1 MTYLIDLTPK
11 QGYDRLQKN
20 KDILFLDI
28 RSYAEYKFVGH
39 PIGTVLLPWIDEPDW
54 TVNPQFCQ
62 LVGELVASRTKPL
75 DTEIILIC
83 RSGQRSMDAGMA
95 LINKGFNNVSHI
107 DTGFE
112 GDLDDKNQRG
122 NLNGWRYDG
131 LPWEQC

>member
-20 KDILFLDI
+20 KDILFLDV

-39 PIGTVLLPWIDEPDW
+39 PIDSILLAWIDEPDW

-62 LVGELVASRTKPL
+62 LVKELQPL

-83 RSGQRSMDAGMA
+83 RSGQRSMDAGIA
-95 LINKGFNNVSHI
+95 LIREGFNNVSHI

-112 GDLDDKNQRG
+112 GDLDENNQRG
-122 NLNGWRYDG
+122 NLNGWRYDS